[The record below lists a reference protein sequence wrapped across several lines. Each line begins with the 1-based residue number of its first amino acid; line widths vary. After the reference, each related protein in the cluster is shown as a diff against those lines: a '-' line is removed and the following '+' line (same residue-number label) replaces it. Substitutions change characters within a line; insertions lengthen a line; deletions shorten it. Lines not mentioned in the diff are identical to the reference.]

1 VAPPHTAALSNTAA
15 MPPDFLS
22 IFPALK
28 TFSDLYAKAAQAQ
41 AGTLTGRSL
50 KERDPKVLD
59 RLLLFWEWLY
69 HHYFRVSSDGWEHI
83 PAAGPMLLVG
93 SHNGGLAAPDMF
105 MMMCEWYR
113 RFGTERL
120 AYGLMHPKVW
130 QAFPDLAKLAV
141 QGGALQAR
149 PQMAIAALR
158 QEASVLVYP
167 GGIQDVFRPYSM
179 RHKVHFQGREGFI
192 KLALREEVPI
202 VPLVSCGAHETFMVL
217 TDLYPQVKQL
227 NKLGMPWLLGIDP
240 EVFPL
245 FLGLPWG
252 LAIGP
257 LPHIPL
263 PTEIRFRICP
273 PVIFERYGSEAARD
287 PEYVT
292 ACYRQVCCQMQASL
306 DQLVD
311 SCRSTSVKIG

>member
-1 VAPPHTAALSNTAA
+1 MPPH
-15 MPPDFLS
+15 FFS

-28 TFSDLYAKAAQAQ
+28 TFSDLYIKAAQAQ
-41 AGTLTGRSL
+41 TGTLTGRSL
-50 KERDPKVLD
+50 QERDPKVLD
-59 RLLLFWEWLY
+59 QLLPVWEWLY

-83 PAAGPMLLVG
+83 PAAGRSLLVG
-93 SHNGGLAAPDMF
+93 THNGGLAAPDMF

-149 PQMAIAALR
+149 PPMAIAALR
-158 QEASVLVYP
+158 QNASVLVYP

-179 RHKVHFQGREGFI
+179 RHKVLFHNRQGFI

-202 VPLVSCGAHETFMVL
+202 IPLVSCGAHETFMVL
-217 TDLYPQVKQL
+217 TDLYPLFKQL
-227 NKLGMPWLLGIDP
+227 NEQGMPWILGIDP
-240 EVFPL
+240 EVLPL
-245 FLGLPWG
+245 YLGLPWG
-252 LAIGP
+252 MAIGP

-263 PTEIRFRICP
+263 PVKIHFRVCAPIT
-273 PVIFERYGSEAARD
+273 FERYGPNAAQDR
-287 PEYVT
+287 EYV
-292 ACYRQVCCQMQASL
+292 ADCYEQVCFQMQQSL
-306 DQLVD
+306 NQLVQ
-311 SCRSTSVKIG
+311 SLCQSSAKIR

>member
-1 VAPPHTAALSNTAA
+1 MSPIQSPS
-15 MPPDFLS
+15 DFWS

-28 TFSDLYAKAAQAQ
+28 TFSDLCVNAAQAP

-50 KERDPKVLD
+50 KERDPKILD
-59 RLLLFWEWLY
+59 QLMPSWAWLY
-69 HHYFRVSSDGWEHI
+69 DHYFRVSSDGWEHI
-83 PAAGPMLLVG
+83 PNPGRSLLVG

-130 QAFPDLAKLAV
+130 QAMPALAKLAV
-141 QGGALQAR
+141 QGGAVQAR
-149 PQMAIAALR
+149 PSMAIAALR
-158 QEASVLVYP
+158 QNASVLVYP

-179 RHKVHFQGREGFI
+179 RHKVHFQGRQGFI

-202 VPLVSCGAHETFMVL
+202 IPLVSCGAHETFIVL
-217 TDLYPQVKQL
+217 TDIYPLAKRFHE
-227 NKLGMPWLLGIDP
+227 LGLPWLLGIDP

-245 FLGLPWG
+245 YLGMPWG

-263 PTEIRFRICP
+263 PTQIHFRICP
-273 PVIFERYGSEAARD
+273 PVIFDRYGPEAARD
-287 PEYVT
+287 PDYVA
-292 ACYRQVCCQMQASL
+292 ACYEQVCLQMQQSL
-306 DQLVD
+306 DQLVA
-311 SCRSTSVKIG
+311 STQRLTKPQSKMQ

>member
-1 VAPPHTAALSNTAA
+1 MSPTQA
-15 MPPDFLS
+15 PPDFWS

-28 TFSDLYAKAAQAQ
+28 TFSDLYAEAAQAS

-50 KERDPKVLD
+50 KERNPKVLD
-59 RLLLFWEWLY
+59 QLLPSWEWLY
-69 HHYFRVSSDGWEHI
+69 RYYFRVSSDGWEHI
-83 PAAGPMLLVG
+83 PASGRSLLVG

-130 QAFPDLAKLAV
+130 QAMPILARLAV

-158 QEASVLVYP
+158 QDASVLVYP

-179 RHKVHFQGREGFI
+179 RHSVHFQGRQGFI
-192 KLALREEVPI
+192 KLALREAAPI
-202 VPLVSCGAHETFMVL
+202 IPLVSCGAHETFMVL
-217 TDLYPQVKQL
+217 TDLYPFAKQL
-227 NKLGMPWLLGIDP
+227 NELGMPWLLGIDP

-263 PTEIRFRICP
+263 PTRIHFRICP
-273 PVIFERYGSEAARD
+273 PVVFERYGSEASRD

-292 ACYRQVCCQMQASL
+292 FCYEQVCFQMQQSL
-306 DQLVD
+306 DQLV
-311 SCRSTSVKIG
+311 SSLRKPPAGSAPKPQSKMR